1 MGKKEEFLDLL
12 ANNEEVLDLLANKV
26 LLDLLIG
33 RKIVRISR
41 MTPESAEEAGF
52 DAECMHIPIEIVLEG
67 SEKHGSIKLFA
78 LSDPEGNDGGVM
90 MAKIGA
96 METYLDYVI

>member
-1 MGKKEEFLDLL
+1 MT
-12 ANNEEVLDLLANKV
+12 NEETLDLLANKV

-33 RKIVRISR
+33 RKIVGISR
-41 MTPESAEEAGF
+41 MTPQSAEEAGLDF
-52 DAECMHIPIEIVLEG
+52 DYMHIPVEIILEG
-67 SEKHGSIKLFA
+67 SEEHGSIKLFA

-96 METYLDYVI
+96 MQTYLDEFI